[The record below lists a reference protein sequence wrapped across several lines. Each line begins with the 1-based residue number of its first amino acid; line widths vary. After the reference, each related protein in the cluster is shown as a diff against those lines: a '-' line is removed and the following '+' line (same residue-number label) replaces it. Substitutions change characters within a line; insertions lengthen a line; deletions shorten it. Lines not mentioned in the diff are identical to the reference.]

1 MCDFRAL
8 QPCGFPGREHTVR
21 IAVPCETEAG
31 EPRVAATPETVRKL
45 KTLGAE
51 VAVARGAGF
60 V

>member
-1 MCDFRAL
+1 
-8 QPCGFPGREHTVR
+8 VR
-21 IAVPCETEAG
+21 IAVPCEAEAG
-31 EPRVAATPETVRKL
+31 EPRVAATPETVGEL